1 MEVEVGTEAPRKCL
15 AARRHPSGSTPNS
28 KPAATTASFPWV
40 LAVASRRP
48 AAARHDVRRV
58 AGQPPVGAAS
68 AVSCCQ
74 AY

>member
-48 AAARHDVRRV
+48 AAARQTGGSWQDNLLL
-58 AGQPPVGAAS
+58 ALPPH
-68 AVSCCQ
+68 
-74 AY
+74 